1 MGQND
6 GGKNLT
12 KGVLKMDNFGIS
24 KLDLK
29 RRNRTQVLNILRQCG
44 STSRIDIASELDITR
59 AAVTIITNEMIEQGV
74 IYEKGE
80 ANYMGKKLT
89 RGRKK
94 ILIDI
99 NPNYKFVFGLT
110 VDGGFISIG
119 LTNLAGETLEKILLE
134 LDRELSLEEMFL
146 KIVKN
151 IEIIKQN
158 NCLTDDMILG
168 MGVCVSKDHY
178 RDLNIKTNG
187 LIPDFASV
195 KASFEKLVAFPV
207 VVSDTVNSMAQAEID
222 FNMDGVKPDNVMFIR
237 FGNEIDASVLI
248 DNKPYR
254 GSGNN
259 AVNIAHTSI
268 KMQGIKCPE
277 CGKVGCLD
285 TVCSKKAILERV
297 REVYSEEE
305 TPALYE
311 ATGGNVNN
319 CNVIFTNLELMYKDK
334 EVAKICKE
342 AAEYFVIAVN
352 NAITL
357 FDPQQVVLF
366 GKIFDNDMFFDFI
379 KKHVCVSAKSS
390 SERKLYVSRFDLKI
404 GYLAGCS
411 IAIRELFVKK
421 GGFDRA

>member
-1 MGQND
+1 
-6 GGKNLT
+6 
-12 KGVLKMDNFGIS
+12 MDNFGIS

-44 STSRIDIASELDITR
+44 PTSRIDISSELDITR

-99 NPNYKFVFGLT
+99 NPNYKFVFGVT

-119 LTNLAGETLEKILLE
+119 LTNLAGETLEKTLLE
-134 LDRELSLEEMFL
+134 MDRELSVEEMFL
-146 KIVKN
+146 KVVKN

-168 MGVCVSKDHY
+168 MGVCISKEHY
-178 RDLNIKTNG
+178 RDLKIKMNG
-187 LIPDFASV
+187 FVPDFDSV
-195 KASFEKLVAFPV
+195 KTSLEKMVAFPV
-207 VVSDTVNSMAQAEID
+207 VVSDTVSSMAQAEID
-222 FNMDGVKPDNVMFIR
+222 FNVNGVKPDNIMFIR
-237 FGNEIDASVLI
+237 FGSDIQASVLI

-254 GSGNN
+254 GFNNN

-268 KMQGIKCPE
+268 KTQGVKCPE
-277 CGKVGCLD
+277 CGKTGCLD
-285 TVCSKKAILERV
+285 TICSKKAILERV
-297 REVYSEEE
+297 REVYSAQE

-319 CNVIFTNLELMYKDK
+319 CNVLFTNFELMYKDK

-342 AAEYFVIAVN
+342 ASEYFVIAVN
-352 NAITL
+352 NAVTL

-366 GKIFDNDMFFDFI
+366 GKIFDNDVFFDFI
-379 KKHVCVSAKSS
+379 KKHIVVNTKSS
-390 SERKLYVSRFDLKI
+390 SENDLYVSRFELKT

-411 IAIRELFVKK
+411 IAIRELFVQK